1 MLPVSFFAPLNSQW
15 ITIKHKSWEAAVIK
29 LVTSSQKTCEGDGV
43 VLGVVDVT
51 PGILIED
58 GSAIVKDLGQVGP
71 AKGELPL

>member
-1 MLPVSFFAPLNSQW
+1 M
-15 ITIKHKSWEAAVIK
+15 
-29 LVTSSQKTCEGDGV
+29 VTSSQKTCEGDGV